1 MKGFNTFTK
10 LLALSF
16 DFRLFVLLA
25 IGFIAFTV
33 IGTVSHE
40 SGHYLMAKCF
50 GYEAKIHYASTGI
63 RDNQKDWLF
72 FKSVWQKYPS
82 QIRSNQPF
90 PEKERFEK
98 IRAEHKR
105 AGFWLTAGGPLQTM
119 LTGTIGLIILILL
132 RKRYFSAER
141 LSFGLWLLIF
151 ITLFWLRQT
160 ANFFIVLPMSIIHG
174 SINGHG
180 DEFGLARYFHLP
192 VWSILTFS
200 ALIGIVI
207 LAVVIFKFIPIK
219 QRLTFMAAG
228 LVGGVTGFVF
238 WLILFGKI
246 IMP

>member
-50 GYEAKIHYASTGI
+50 GYEANI
-63 RDNQKDWLF
+63 
-72 FKSVWQKYPS
+72 
-82 QIRSNQPF
+82 
-90 PEKERFEK
+90 
-98 IRAEHKR
+98 
-105 AGFWLTAGGPLQTM
+105 

-200 ALIGIVI
+200 TLIGIVI